1 MDKQDEMEYLL
12 RNLGRYKPEIP
23 EKIESKE
30 EFLKNTQK
38 IFHGRNLIVHAF
50 KKISFHCL
58 KKKYLNMKNEH
69 KKNTEKNI
77 FLQKKEQKL
86 LLKKKRV

>member
-12 RNLGRYKPEIP
+12 RNLGRYKPKKP
-23 EKIESKE
+23 EKIESKV

-50 KKISFHCL
+50 
-58 KKKYLNMKNEH
+58 
-69 KKNTEKNI
+69 EKNI
-77 FLQKKEQKL
+77 FPLSKEKIPQHEE
-86 LLKKKRV
+86 